1 MSVVERYTA
10 NIGKQCYY
18 LSIRDNGPAEFTVHH
33 GGSSTNNTSV
43 RTQESLQPRKWYF
56 LVGTYHKNDGAR
68 IFVDGSSK
76 AFTQG
81 NQTIQ
86 QTMENTTIS
95 GFLNSTHKF
104 FNGSI
109 NDVRI
114 YNRALSEA
122 QVKALYEFEKVK
134 E

>member
-1 MSVVERYTA
+1 V
-10 NIGKQCYY
+10 
-18 LSIRDNGPAEFTVHH
+18 FTVFH

-43 RTQESLQPRKWYF
+43 RTQESLQPKKWYF
-56 LVGTYHKNDGAR
+56 LVGTYHKNDGAH

-86 QTMENTTIS
+86 QKMENTTIS
-95 GFLNSTHKF
+95 GYLNSTHKF
-104 FNGSI
+104 FKGSI
-109 NDVRI
+109 DNVRI
-114 YNRALSEA
+114 YNRALSAAE
-122 QVKALYEFEKVK
+122 VKALYDFEKVK